1 MRGYGAP
8 LLPSEGA
15 TSALTR
21 PDWGFGDAPPA
32 SWTLDTT
39 DYGWGSDADL
49 AFPPFLVTSRVADD
63 GGYKLTIQGTWD
75 RLGAS
80 PRQRPTGYRVAL
92 VSGDTEY
99 PCYSGRAGQGEV
111 CSTDYLGRALTC
123 YTPACPVGSY
133 SVLVRWGVNEVS
145 VGTLSVERRTRTES
159 EYALRAAL
167 PSLFAVGAR
176 ALELEPVLD
185 GDAPS
190 ADEEAHSTLSVLLR
204 ALGQALAEFASGGSV
219 TRLTAPLAPTDT
231 TVSVESTLELPDAGV
246 VRVGS
251 TVIRYTGSTAT
262 SLTGVTRPL
271 GQYETHATG
280 DKVTH
285 DPHAFT
291 D

>member
-1 MRGYGAP
+1 MV
-8 LLPSEGA
+8 
-15 TSALTR
+15 TR
-21 PDWGFGDAPPA
+21 P
-32 SWTLDTT
+32 
-39 DYGWGSDADL
+39 
-49 AFPPFLVTSRVADD
+49 
-63 GGYKLTIQGTWD
+63 
-75 RLGAS
+75 
-80 PRQRPTGYRVAL
+80 
-92 VSGDTEY
+92 
-99 PCYSGRAGQGEV
+99 
-111 CSTDYLGRALTC
+111 
-123 YTPACPVGSY
+123 
-133 SVLVRWGVNEVS
+133 
-145 VGTLSVERRTRTES
+145 
-159 EYALRAAL
+159 
-167 PSLFAVGAR
+167 AR
-176 ALELEPVLD
+176 
-185 GDAPS
+185 
-190 ADEEAHSTLSVLLR
+190 DEEAHSTLSVLLR